1 MAQFGQGSMKYLM
14 LDVYWSFWGPE
25 YATYQD
31 FVEAVTRYND
41 EIAPEGH
48 GWEPDRVIS
57 KKPIRVVYEPLWTGQ
72 EHDVDLTVGEPGQPV
87 TMGRLLFTIQRATHD
102 LFADADHHYFEGLER
117 VRWRRR
123 TYRIL
128 TGS

>member
-1 MAQFGQGSMKYLM
+1 MKYLM
-14 LDVYWSFWGPE
+14 RDVCWSFWGPE

-48 GWEPDRVIS
+48 DWEPD
-57 KKPIRVVYEPLWTGQ
+57 

-102 LFADADHHYFEGLER
+102 LFADADHHFFEGLQR

-123 TYRIL
+123 TYRIM